1 MFHLTEIG
9 VIVYT
14 TNCVSDAGGSM
25 NAFSG
30 SSQSERQ
37 NLITELVLK
46 NTSVSIQELAEMF
59 QVSAM
64 TIHRDLDELEQQGI
78 LRKVRGGATAQ
89 RTYLFESHLNYRM
102 NACQSEK
109 EAIAMAA
116 LAHVEPGE
124 AVILDDST
132 TTLALAKKLVNISH
146 LTVITNFF
154 SSIEVLRGLSQI
166 NLIWLGGDF
175 LYRYNAVVGD
185 LCEAMIR
192 SVRAN
197 TLFMSSS
204 AVSEGYTFHQ
214 EEVIVRVKRAMIES
228 ASRRILM
235 VDHTKLG
242 KQALRQ
248 MVPLTAFDLV
258 IVDSLSDPEEVEK
271 IRDLGVPVEVVPIG
285 KKVGSR

>member
-1 MFHLTEIG
+1 MTSFI
-9 VIVYT
+9 
-14 TNCVSDAGGSM
+14 
-25 NAFSG
+25 G
-30 SSQSERQ
+30 SSQAERQ

-46 NTSVSIQELAEMF
+46 NTTVSIQELAELF

-89 RTYLFESHLNYRM
+89 RTFLFESHLTYRM
-102 NACQSEK
+102 SACQEEK
-109 EAIAMAA
+109 EAIAQAA
-116 LAHVEPGE
+116 LAYVEPGD
-124 AVILDDST
+124 AVMLDDST
-132 TTLALAKKLVNISH
+132 TILTFARKLVDISH

-154 SSIEVLRGLSQI
+154 SNIEVLRGLRQI
-166 NLIWLGGDF
+166 NLIWLGGDYLF
-175 LYRYNAVVGD
+175 RYNAVVGD

-204 AVSEGYTFHQ
+204 AVGQGYAFHQ
-214 EEVIVRVKRAMIES
+214 EEMIVRVKRAMIES

-248 MVPLTAFDLV
+248 LAPLTVFDLV
-258 IVDSLSDPEEVEK
+258 IVDSLSDPEQVEK
-271 IRDLGVPVEVVPIG
+271 IRDLGVKVEVVPLV
-285 KKVGSR
+285 KKSKF